1 MLAAKH
7 IFPAMTTPLPSG
19 WPQVPRRTTLRN
31 SLKAARDPI
40 GALNKLLVQYGDTM
54 RLYLGGVRP
63 SVATRDP
70 ALVQHIL
77 QKNHRRYH
85 KSDLTHGLLR
95 YLGRGLLTN
104 EGADW
109 LRQRRLIQPG
119 FHRQRLAGLT
129 RLMRAAADEWVAEL
143 DALTAASSVAELD
156 AHAAMTRV
164 AFRIVAR
171 SVFGDSL
178 NDGQLTQ
185 LSDWLTAIQA
195 FYVSTIRQPYL
206 QPWHWVRGNYGRH
219 DGLATQL
226 RELVQAAITRHRAS
240 LVAAPAGTPAPD
252 DLLQM
257 LLDARY
263 EDSGEAMTDHQLLDE
278 LNILLVAGHETSAN
292 ALAWALYLLACH
304 PETQDELAAEVAREL
319 PGGQPPEFEDLPRLP
334 LALQVVQETMRLYPP
349 AWIIDR
355 VATEADEFQGQPI
368 AKGTLFSL
376 YIYGL
381 HHHPALWP
389 DAEVFRPARFA
400 AGAQPGLPAYGYLP
414 FGGGPRLCVGQH
426 FALTELQLVLIQ
438 TIRRYRVE
446 LAGAA
451 APTLSPLIT
460 LRPGGALPLRFR
472 RRA

>member
-1 MLAAKH
+1 MTEPVSSAA
-7 IFPAMTTPLPSG
+7 G
-19 WPQVPRRTTLRN
+19 WPQVPRLTTLRN

-40 GALNKLLVQYGDTM
+40 GALNKLLAHYGDTM

-129 RLMRAAADEWVAEL
+129 RLMRAAADEWVVEL
-143 DALTAASSVAELD
+143 DALTAASPVAELD

-178 NDGQLTQ
+178 GESQLTQ

-195 FYVSTIRQPYL
+195 FYVNTIRQPYL
-206 QPWHWVRGNYGRH
+206 RPWHWARGNYGRH
-219 DGLATQL
+219 DRLATQL
-226 RELVQAAITRHRAS
+226 RELVRGAIARHTAATA
-240 LVAAPAGTPAPD
+240 AAPAGMPAPD

-263 EDSGEAMTDHQLLDE
+263 EDTGEAMAENQLLDE

-292 ALAWALYLLACH
+292 ALAWALYLLARH
-304 PETQDELAAEVAREL
+304 PEVQDELAAEIEQVL
-319 PGGQPPEFEDLPRLP
+319 PGGQPPEFADLPRLP
-334 LALQVVQETMRLYPP
+334 FALQVVQEAMRLYPP

-389 DAEVFRPARFA
+389 DAEEFRPARFA
-400 AGAQPGLPAYGYLP
+400 AGAQPALPAYGYLP
-414 FGGGPRLCVGQH
+414 FGGGPRLCVGQQ

-446 LAGAA
+446 PADAA
-451 APTLSPLIT
+451 VPSLSPLIT

-472 RRA
+472 RRE

>member
-1 MLAAKH
+1 MPANAPTPAA
-7 IFPAMTTPLPSG
+7 
-19 WPQVPRRTTLRN
+19 WPQVPRLLTLRN
-31 SLKAARDPI
+31 SMKSARDPI
-40 GALNKLLVQYGDTM
+40 GALNQLLAHYGDTV

-63 SVATRDP
+63 SVVTRDP

-77 QKNHRRYH
+77 QKNHRRYF

-129 RLMRAAADEWVAEL
+129 RLMRAAADEWVNGL
-143 DALTAASSVAELD
+143 AAQLSDQQPVVALD
-156 AHAAMTRV
+156 AHAAMTGV

-171 SVFGDSL
+171 SVFGNSL
-178 NDGQLTQ
+178 GENQLAQ

-195 FYVSTIRQPYL
+195 FYVNTIRQPYL
-206 QPWHWVRGNYGRH
+206 RPWHWARGNYTRH
-219 DGLATQL
+219 DQLATNL
-226 RELVQAAITRHRAS
+226 RELVRAAIGRHQAAQAA
-240 LVAAPAGTPAPD
+240 AAPGALPPD

-263 EDSGEAMTDHQLLDE
+263 EDDGTAMSENQLLDE

-292 ALAWALYLLACH
+292 ALAWAFSLLAHH
-304 PETQDELAAEVAREL
+304 PETQQKLADEIAHEL
-319 PGGQPPEFEDLPRLP
+319 PDDQAVEFGDLPRLP
-334 LALQVVQETMRLYPP
+334 YALQVVQEAMRLYPP
-349 AWIIDR
+349 AWIMDR
-355 VATEADEFQGQPI
+355 VATEADEFQGVPI

-381 HHHPALWP
+381 HHHPGLWP
-389 DAEVFRPARFA
+389 DAEVFRPERFA
-400 AGAQPGLPAYGYLP
+400 ASAVPAPPAYGYLP
-414 FGGGPRLCVGQH
+414 FGSGPRLCVGNQ

-438 TIRRYRVE
+438 TLRRFRV
-446 LAGAA
+446 APAA
-451 APTLSPLIT
+451 QLTPGMNPLIT
-460 LRPGGALPLRFR
+460 LRPNGELRLRFSR
-472 RRA
+472 R

>member
-1 MLAAKH
+1 
-7 IFPAMTTPLPSG
+7 MTEPVSTRAG

-31 SLKAARDPI
+31 SLKAARDPV
-40 GALNKLLVQYGDTM
+40 GALNKLLAQYGDTM

-63 SVATRDP
+63 SVVTRDP

-95 YLGRGLLTN
+95 YIGRGLLTN

-143 DALTAASSVAELD
+143 DALTAASPVAELD

-171 SVFGDSL
+171 SVFGNSL
-178 NDGQLTQ
+178 GESQLTQ

-195 FYVSTIRQPYL
+195 FYVNTIRQPYL
-206 QPWHWVRGNYGRH
+206 RPWHWLRGNYGRH
-219 DGLATQL
+219 DQLATQL
-226 RELVQAAITRHRAS
+226 RELVRAAIGRHRAAQA
-240 LVAAPAGTPAPD
+240 AAPAGAPTPD

-263 EDSGEAMTDHQLLDE
+263 EDTGEPMTDEQLLDE

-292 ALAWALYLLACH
+292 ALAWALYLLARH
-304 PETQDELAAEVAREL
+304 PEAQAELVAEIEQVL
-319 PGGQPPEFEDLPRLP
+319 PGGREPEFEDLPRLP
-334 LALQVVQETMRLYPP
+334 FALQVVQEAMRLYPP
-349 AWIIDR
+349 AWVVDR

-376 YIYGL
+376 YLYGL

-389 DAEVFRPARFA
+389 DAEAFRPARFA
-400 AGAQPGLPAYGYLP
+400 AGAQPAPPAYGYLP
-414 FGGGPRLCVGQH
+414 FGSGPRLCVGQH

-438 TIRRYRVE
+438 TLRRYRVE
-446 LAGAA
+446 LANEAEPVLA
-451 APTLSPLIT
+451 PLIT
-460 LRPGGALPLRFR
+460 LRPGGALPLQFR

>member
-1 MLAAKH
+1 
-7 IFPAMTTPLPSG
+7 MTEPVSSTAG

-31 SLKAARDPI
+31 SMKAARDPI
-40 GALNKLLVQYGDTM
+40 GALNKLLAQYGDTM

-63 SVATRDP
+63 SVVTRDP

-143 DALTAASSVAELD
+143 DALTAASPVAELD

-178 NDGQLTQ
+178 GESQLTQ

-195 FYVSTIRQPYL
+195 FYVNTIRQPYL
-206 QPWHWVRGNYGRH
+206 RPWHWLRGNYGRH
-219 DGLATQL
+219 DVLASQL
-226 RELVQAAITRHRAS
+226 RELVRAAIARHRAAQT
-240 LVAAPAGTPAPD
+240 AAPAGTPTPD

-263 EDSGEAMTDHQLLDE
+263 EDTGEPMADEQLLDE

-292 ALAWALYLLACH
+292 ALAWALYLLARH
-304 PETQDELAAEVAREL
+304 PEAQAELVAEIERVL
-319 PGGQPPEFEDLPRLP
+319 PDNRPPEFEDLPRLP
-334 LALQVVQETMRLYPP
+334 FALQVVQEAMRLYPP
-349 AWIIDR
+349 AWIMDR

-376 YIYGL
+376 YLYGL

-389 DAEVFRPARFA
+389 DAEAFRPARFA
-400 AGAQPGLPAYGYLP
+400 AGAQPPPPAYGYLP
-414 FGGGPRLCVGQH
+414 FGSGPRLCVGNQ

-438 TIRRYRVE
+438 TLRRYRVE
-446 LAGAA
+446 PAGEATPVMA
-451 APTLSPLIT
+451 PLIT

-472 RRA
+472 QRA

>member
-1 MLAAKH
+1 MLQ
-7 IFPAMTTPLPSG
+7 PA
-19 WPQVPRRTTLRN
+19 WPRVPRLITLRN
-31 SLKAARDPI
+31 SMKSARDPI
-40 GALNKLLVQYGDTM
+40 GALDQLLAHYGDTM
-54 RLYLGGVRP
+54 HMYLGGVRP
-63 SVATRDP
+63 SVVSRDP

-143 DALTAASSVAELD
+143 DALTAVGSAAELD

-178 NDGQLTQ
+178 GESQLTQ

-195 FYVSTIRQPYL
+195 FYVNTIRQPYL
-206 QPWHWVRGNYGRH
+206 RPWHWVRGNYGRH
-219 DGLATQL
+219 DRLAVQM
-226 RELVQAAITRHRAS
+226 RELVQAAIGRHRAA
-240 LVAAPAGTPAPD
+240 LAAAPAGTPAPD

-263 EDSGEAMTDHQLLDE
+263 EDTGEAMTDTQLLDE

-292 ALAWALYLLACH
+292 ALTWALYLLALH
-304 PETQDELAAEVAREL
+304 PDTQDELAAEIAREL
-319 PGGQPPEFEDLPRLP
+319 PGGQPPEFADLPRLP
-334 LALQVVQETMRLYPP
+334 LALQVVQEAMRLYPP

-389 DAEVFRPARFA
+389 DAEVFRPGRFA
-400 AGAQPGLPAYGYLP
+400 AGAQPAPPAYGYLP

-446 LAGAA
+446 LVGAA
-451 APTLSPLIT
+451 APSLSPLIT
-460 LRPGGALPLRFR
+460 LRPGGVLPLRFR
-472 RRA
+472 RRE

>member
-1 MLAAKH
+1 
-7 IFPAMTTPLPSG
+7 MTKPPSVAPG
-19 WPQVPRRTTLRN
+19 WPQVPRLITLRN

-40 GALNKLLVQYGDTM
+40 GALNKILAHYGDTVH
-54 RLYLGGVRP
+54 LYLGGVRP
-63 SVATRDP
+63 SVASRDP

-143 DALTAASSVAELD
+143 DTLTAARPVAELD

-178 NDGQLTQ
+178 GESQLTQ

-195 FYVSTIRQPYL
+195 FYVNTIRQPYL
-206 QPWHWVRGNYGRH
+206 RPWHWARGNYGRH
-219 DGLATQL
+219 DRLATQL
-226 RELVQAAITRHRAS
+226 RELIRGAIARHRAATA
-240 LVAAPAGTPAPD
+240 AAPAGTPAPD

-263 EDSGEAMTDHQLLDE
+263 EDSGEAMSDNQLLDE

-292 ALAWALYLLACH
+292 ALAWALYLLARH
-304 PETQDELAAEVAREL
+304 PETQAELAAEVAREL

-334 LALQVVQETMRLYPP
+334 LALHIVQEAMRLYPP

-389 DAEVFRPARFA
+389 DAEAFRPGRFA
-400 AGAQPGLPAYGYLP
+400 AGAQPAPPAYGYLP

-451 APTLSPLIT
+451 VPSLSPLIT

-472 RRA
+472 RRE

>member
-1 MLAAKH
+1 MKN
-7 IFPAMTTPLPSG
+7 
-19 WPQVPRRTTLRN
+19 WPQVPRLVTLRR
-31 SLKAARDPI
+31 SLATARDPV
-40 GALNKLLVQYGDTM
+40 GNLDKLLARYGDTV
-54 RLYLGGVRP
+54 RLYLGGVRAT
-63 SVATRDP
+63 VVTRDP
-70 ALVQHIL
+70 ALVQHVL
-77 QKNHRRYH
+77 QKNHRRYA
-85 KSDLTHGLLR
+85 KSDLTHGLVR

-129 RLMRAAADEWVAEL
+129 RLMRAAITEWVQSL
-143 DALTAASSVAELD
+143 AAQLNDSQGVVELD

-178 NDGQLTQ
+178 GEEQLTQ

-206 QPWHWVRGNYGRH
+206 RPWHWLRGKYGRH
-219 DGLATQL
+219 DRLARQMRAL
-226 RELVQAAITRHRAS
+226 VREAIARHGAARA
-240 LVAAPAGTPAPD
+240 AAPASTPPPD

-263 EDSGEAMTDHQLLDE
+263 EDDNSAMSEAQLLDE

-292 ALAWALYLLACH
+292 ALAWAFALLAHH
-304 PETQDELAAEVAREL
+304 PAAQAKLAAEIARVL
-319 PGGQPPEFEDLPRLP
+319 PQGQPVEFADLPRLP
-334 LALQVVQETMRLYPP
+334 YALGVVQEAMRLYPP

-355 VATEADEFQGQPI
+355 TATEADEFAGVPI
-368 AKGTLFSL
+368 AKGTIFSL

-381 HHHPALWP
+381 HHHPGLWAA
-389 DAEVFRPARFA
+389 AETFEPARFA
-400 AGAQPGLPAYGYLP
+400 PAADPAPPAYAYLP
-414 FGGGPRLCVGQH
+414 FGGGPRLCVGQQ

-438 TIRRYRVE
+438 TLRDFQVE
-446 LAGAA
+446 PT
-451 APTLSPLIT
+451 APLPGLNPLIT
-460 LRPGGALPLRFR
+460 LRPAGELRLRFR
-472 RRA
+472 RR

>member
-1 MLAAKH
+1 MLH
-7 IFPAMTTPLPSG
+7 PSS

-31 SLKAARDPI
+31 SLKSARDPI
-40 GALNKLLVQYGDTM
+40 GALNLLLAQYGDTL

-63 SVATRDP
+63 AVVTRDP

-143 DALTAASSVAELD
+143 DALTAASPAAELD

-178 NDGQLTQ
+178 DDSQLIQ

-195 FYVSTIRQPYL
+195 FYVNTIRQPYL
-206 QPWHWVRGNYGRH
+206 RPWHWARGNYGRH
-219 DGLATQL
+219 DGLARQL
-226 RELVQAAITRHRAS
+226 RALVQGAVTRHRATQA
-240 LVAAPAGTPAPD
+240 AAPAGAPAPD

-263 EDSGEAMTDHQLLDE
+263 EDTGEPMADAQLLDE

-292 ALAWALYLLACH
+292 ALAWALHLLASH
-304 PETQDELAAEVAREL
+304 PESQQQLVAEIEQAL
-319 PGGQPPEFEDLPRLP
+319 PGGRPPEFEDLARLP
-334 LALQVVQETMRLYPP
+334 YALHVVQEAMRLYPP
-349 AWIIDR
+349 AWIVDR
-355 VATEADEFQGQPI
+355 VATEDDEFRGQPI

-389 DAEVFRPARFA
+389 DAEAFRPARFA
-400 AGAQPGLPAYGYLP
+400 PGAQPALPPHAYLP
-414 FGGGPRLCVGQH
+414 FGSGPRLCVGQH
-426 FALTELQLVLIQ
+426 FALTELQLVLVQ
-438 TIRRYRVE
+438 TLRRYHVE
-446 LAGAA
+446 PAGGAA
-451 APTLSPLIT
+451 PRLEPLIT

-472 RRA
+472 RRT